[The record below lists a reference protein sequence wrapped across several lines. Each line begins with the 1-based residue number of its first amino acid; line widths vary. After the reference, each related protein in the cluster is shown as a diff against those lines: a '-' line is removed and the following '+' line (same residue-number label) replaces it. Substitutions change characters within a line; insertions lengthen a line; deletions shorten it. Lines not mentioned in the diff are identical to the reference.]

1 MIPRQKY
8 NGRPEGDLFSMNY
21 KISEEERKFLEQY
34 DITQFEQP
42 SLTVDIA
49 VFAVRKTEDIEI
61 DFRKDAPLELSLLM
75 VQRGTYPYRNLWA
88 LPGGF
93 ILPGEKVEESAV
105 RELRDE
111 TSVENAY
118 LRPFGTYS
126 DAGRD
131 PRGWIISNGFLALVD
146 AKDYHVRGGS
156 DAWAAEWFRI
166 EVTCSEEHK
175 TISGQDISM
184 LRVYQLKLEN
194 PRVPASLT
202 AQIEQEKKFVRN
214 HGSVNYNVISEEGFA
229 FDHARI
235 ILDAF
240 LELQRQT
247 QQDGRI
253 VFDLMPDT
261 FTLFRLQEVQEI
273 ILGRKLLTPN
283 FRRKIQPLVIETE
296 QTETGAG
303 HRPARLYRR
312 NPEAFLI

>member
-1 MIPRQKY
+1 
-8 NGRPEGDLFSMNY
+8 MNY
-21 KISEEERKFLEQY
+21 QMSEEERKFLEQY

-42 SLTVDIA
+42 SMTVDIA
-49 VFAVRKTEDIEI
+49 VFAVRETEDAEI
-61 DFRKDAPLELSLLM
+61 DFRKDTPLELSLLM
-75 VQRGTYPYRNLWA
+75 VQRGTYPYRNQWA

-93 ILPGEKVEESAV
+93 MLPGEKVEESAV

-126 DAGRD
+126 DVGRD

-146 AKDYHVRGGS
+146 SKDYHVRGGS
-156 DAWAAEWFRI
+156 DAWDAEWFRI
-166 EVTCSEEHK
+166 KVTCAQEKK
-175 TISGQDISM
+175 TVSGHDISM
-184 LRVYQLKLEN
+184 LRVYQLELKN
-194 PRVPASLT
+194 SRVPARLT
-202 AQIEQEKKFVRN
+202 AEIEQEKKFVRN
-214 HGSVNYNVISEEGFA
+214 HETVNYKVLSEEGFA

-261 FTLFRLQEVQEI
+261 FTLYRLQEVQEI

-283 FRRKIQPLVIETE
+283 FRRKIQPLVVETGE
-296 QTETGAG
+296 AETGAG

-312 NPEAFLI
+312 NAEAFLV